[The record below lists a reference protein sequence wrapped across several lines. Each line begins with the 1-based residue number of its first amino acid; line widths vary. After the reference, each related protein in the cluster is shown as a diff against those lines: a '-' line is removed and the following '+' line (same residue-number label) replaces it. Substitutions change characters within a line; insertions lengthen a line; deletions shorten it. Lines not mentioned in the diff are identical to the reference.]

1 MSECQIVPGDQVYLR
16 VFRRKWNELR
26 REGTYKVVRTNPT
39 TVQVEGSPTLYN
51 LNHCSRVPKVRT
63 ETEGNRQANNS
74 GESDKERPVTQDVQ
88 NDGSS
93 KTNVQGAHILLPD
106 KPERKNNKSDNI
118 SDDHHKPNASNL
130 ANPIYNQQ
138 HPDSLRIVF
147 STLI

>member
-1 MSECQIVPGDQVYLR
+1 MYGRKQKETDKQIIQ
-16 VFRRKWNELR
+16 
-26 REGTYKVVRTNPT
+26 
-39 TVQVEGSPTLYN
+39 
-51 LNHCSRVPKVRT
+51 
-63 ETEGNRQANNS
+63 
-74 GESDKERPVTQDVQ
+74 ERPVTQDVQ